1 MSGSCGFEGCTVDET
16 GVCALERDPT
26 ICSNRTVN
34 QVGGEPV
41 DDVQN
46 DFEVSIPVGDRLG
59 AAVLDEPTRTRS
71 FPSSRTFGLEELNEM
86 MGGRYVNVV
95 GILGDPESGKTAC
108 LASLYLLISHAKL
121 DGWSFVDSRSLAGFE
136 DIARGARDWNE
147 GRAPEQMTVHTEMA
161 DDRRPGFLH
170 LGLVRREDGRRVD
183 FALPDIPGEWTQEL
197 VNSARTD
204 RLDFL
209 KSAEVIWVVLDG
221 RSLADIERRNGL
233 IARVG
238 QLAARLKTM
247 LDGRKPRLIV
257 VVTHHDV
264 HVLDEQVAQRLMAE
278 LNRRDAEVKIVGV
291 APFSDDPKSL
301 PAGFGLA
308 ELINLTIG
316 TSPDRPTFWRSTEPT
331 EDRRAYL
338 NYRRGQ

>member
-16 GVCALERDPT
+16 GICALERDPAT
-26 ICSNRTVN
+26 CSNRVPS
-34 QVGGEPV
+34 QADGELV
-41 DDVQN
+41 EDVQN
-46 DFEVSIPVGDRLG
+46 DSEVSSPLGDRLG
-59 AAVLDEPTRTRS
+59 AAVLDQPARTRS
-71 FPSSRTFGLEELNEM
+71 FPSSRTLGLEELNVM
-86 MGGRYVNVV
+86 MGKRYVNVV

-121 DGWSFVDSRSLAGFE
+121 DGWSFADSQSLAGFE

-147 GRAPEQMTVHTEMA
+147 GRAPEQMTMHTEMA

-170 LGLVRREDGRRVD
+170 LRLVRREDGRRVD
-183 FALPDIPGEWTQEL
+183 LALPDIPGEWTQEL
-197 VNSARTD
+197 VSAARAD

-221 RSLADIERRNGL
+221 RSLADIEKRNGL
-233 IARVG
+233 IARAG

-247 LDGRKPRLIV
+247 LEGRRPRLMV
-257 VVTHHDV
+257 VVTHHDA
-264 HVLDEQVAQRLMAE
+264 HVLDDQVAQRLRSE
-278 LNRRDAEVKIVGV
+278 LSRRDAEVEIVGV
-291 APFSDDPKSL
+291 APFSDQQKKV

-308 ELINLTIG
+308 ELINLTVG
-316 TSPDRPTFWRSTEPT
+316 ALPDRPTFWRPTEPS